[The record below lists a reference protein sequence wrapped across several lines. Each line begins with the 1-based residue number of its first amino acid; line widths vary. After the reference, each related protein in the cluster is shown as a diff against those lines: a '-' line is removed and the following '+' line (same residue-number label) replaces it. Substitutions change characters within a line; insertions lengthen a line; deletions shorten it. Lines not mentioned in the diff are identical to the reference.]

1 MEEIIRQLIELE
13 EQAQA
18 IVKDAEDKK
27 EHFSETIH
35 QDVEKLH
42 QEIARKV
49 QKKDEKISQIELEY
63 AQKQIAMLKEEYA
76 HAEQAM
82 LKKADENMD
91 NWVQQVYQAVVSAAA
106 KE

>member
-76 HAEQAM
+76 
-82 LKKADENMD
+82 NMD